1 MLGPMKRF
9 DYSWPEL
16 KWVDIEGANTED
28 LVALGQ
34 EFPVLPLSNLMGCLD
49 PEHLPTAEFC
59 EDCLFVV
66 LRHHDLNA
74 KSDASTMQELTTK
87 LVLFVTKN
95 LVVTLHR
102 TSLPS
107 IEDNKKLAVTTNH
120 SATSLVRSLAQRCIK
135 SFEAPLDGLD
145 AKTTVIE
152 QRVFALKRK
161 NILREGYIIKRKASS
176 YKKIFKFTSDVFQK
190 VPQEVALTHRDMASI
205 RDPLAKLVFYAE
217 ELYEDI
223 NGLLNLHLSLM
234 AQKTNDASYRTNE
247 VMRVLTVFS
256 IFFLPLNFITGIYGM
271 NFESMPE
278 LKHEHGYYLTLSFM
292 LVMVIGITFWVYKKG
307 WLKKEL

>member
-1 MLGPMKRF
+1 MLAQMKRF
-9 DYSWPEL
+9 EHNWPEL
-16 KWVDIEGANTED
+16 KWVDLEAANSED
-28 LVALGQ
+28 LAALGQ
-34 EFPVLPLSNLMGCLD
+34 EFPILPPDNLMGCLD

-59 EDCLFVV
+59 DSCLFVV
-66 LRHHDLNA
+66 LRHHDVNA

-102 TSLPS
+102 TSLPC
-107 IEDNKKLAVTTNH
+107 IEENKKWATTANQ
-120 SATSLVRSLAQRCIK
+120 SAASLVRKLAKQCIK
-135 SFEAPLDGLD
+135 SFEAPLDSLD
-145 AKTTVIE
+145 ATTSVIE

-161 NILREGYIIKRKASS
+161 NILREGHIIKRKASS

-190 VPQEVALTHRDMASI
+190 VPQEIALDHRDLASI

-223 NGLLNLHLSLM
+223 TGLLSLHLSLM

-271 NFESMPE
+271 NFENMPE
-278 LKHEHGYYLTLSFM
+278 LQHEHGYYLTLTFM
-292 LVMVIGITFWVYKKG
+292 LVMVIGITFWIYKKG